1 MLTRSPGV
9 LVMLILAERPAEASF
24 KLLVQLSAAMQL
36 RAAIHKA
43 AIHKAAIHKAAI
55 HEYVSIIATFESG
68 RAFLLSLDPFR
79 WRVFLVPYRR
89 QLLYIH
95 LTIEPERC
103 LFHVADL
110 IRAAFD
116 DSAERL

>member
-43 AIHKAAIHKAAI
+43 AIHKAAIH
-55 HEYVSIIATFESG
+55 EYVSIIATFESG
-68 RAFLLSLDPFR
+68 RFFLLSLDPFR
-79 WRVFLVPYRR
+79 WSSVPGSL
-89 QLLYIH
+89 Q
-95 LTIEPERC
+95 
-103 LFHVADL
+103 
-110 IRAAFD
+110 AATFVHSFD
-116 DSAERL
+116 N

>member
-24 KLLVQLSAAMQL
+24 KLLVQLYAAMQL
-36 RAAIHKA
+36 RA

-103 LFHVADL
+103 LFQVADL

>member
-1 MLTRSPGV
+1 MLTRSLSV
-9 LVMLILAERPAEASF
+9 LVLLILAERSAEASF
-24 KLLVQLSAAMQL
+24 KLLVQLYAMQL
-36 RAAIHKA
+36 RSMN
-43 AIHKAAIHKAAI
+43 
-55 HEYVSIIATFESG
+55 YVSIIATFESG

>member
-1 MLTRSPGV
+1 MLTRSLTV
-9 LVMLILAERPAEASF
+9 LVTPILAERSAEASF
-24 KLLVQLSAAMQL
+24 KLLVQLYAMQL
-36 RAAIHKA
+36 RAAIHE
-43 AIHKAAIHKAAI
+43 AAI

-68 RAFLLSLDPFR
+68 RFFLLSLDPFR

-116 DSAERL
+116 DSFERL

>member
-36 RAAIHKA
+36 RA

>member
-24 KLLVQLSAAMQL
+24 KLLVQLYAAMQL
-36 RAAIHKA
+36 RAAIHE
-43 AIHKAAIHKAAI
+43 AAI

-103 LFHVADL
+103 LFQVADL

>member
-24 KLLVQLSAAMQL
+24 KLLVQLYAAMQL
-36 RAAIHKA
+36 RA

>member
-1 MLTRSPGV
+1 MLVP
-9 LVMLILAERPAEASF
+9 LILAERSAEASF
-24 KLLVQLSAAMQL
+24 KLLVQLSAMQL
-36 RAAIHKA
+36 RAAIHE
-43 AIHKAAIHKAAI
+43 AAI
-55 HEYVSIIATFESG
+55 HEAAIHENVSIIATCESG
-68 RAFLLSLDPFR
+68 RFFLLSLDPCR

-116 DSAERL
+116 DSVDRL

>member
-1 MLTRSPGV
+1 MLTRSPGM

-24 KLLVQLSAAMQL
+24 KLLVQLSAMQL
-36 RAAIHKA
+36 RAAIHE
-43 AIHKAAIHKAAI
+43 AAI

-68 RAFLLSLDPFR
+68 RFFLLSLDPFR

-103 LFHVADL
+103 LLHVADL

>member
-1 MLTRSPGV
+1 MLTRSLSV
-9 LVMLILAERPAEASF
+9 LVLLILAERSAEASF
-24 KLLVQLSAAMQL
+24 KLLVQLYAMQL
-36 RAAIHKA
+36 RSMN
-43 AIHKAAIHKAAI
+43 
-55 HEYVSIIATFESG
+55 YVSIIATFESG

-116 DSAERL
+116 DSVERL

>member
-9 LVMLILAERPAEASF
+9 LVMLILAERPAETSF

-36 RAAIHKA
+36 RA

-116 DSAERL
+116 DSVERL

>member
-36 RAAIHKA
+36 RA

-103 LFHVADL
+103 LFQVADL

>member
-1 MLTRSPGV
+1 MN
-9 LVMLILAERPAEASF
+9 
-24 KLLVQLSAAMQL
+24 
-36 RAAIHKA
+36 
-43 AIHKAAIHKAAI
+43 
-55 HEYVSIIATFESG
+55 YVSIIATFESG

-116 DSAERL
+116 DSVERL

>member
-24 KLLVQLSAAMQL
+24 KLLVQLYAAMQL
-36 RAAIHKA
+36 R
-43 AIHKAAIHKAAI
+43 AAI

-68 RAFLLSLDPFR
+68 RFFLLSLDPFR
-79 WRVFLVPYRR
+79 WRVFLVPYWR